1 MVFSHLR
8 RFLKKEGKT
17 YKKEGKTYFQKAR
30 NLLEIKE
37 GKKKE
42 IYPALWQGT
51 ELQSARPSVPT

>member
-1 MVFSHLR
+1 MVFSHLK

-42 IYPALWQGT
+42 IYPAEITLILISHFT
-51 ELQSARPSVPT
+51 